1 MCVRKSGREKKR
13 ARGIEREKIK
23 ALRQCESARERERE
37 RVLSPFDFEVS

>member
-23 ALRQCESARERERE
+23 ALRQCESERERERE
-37 RVLSPFDFEVS
+37 NSFSL